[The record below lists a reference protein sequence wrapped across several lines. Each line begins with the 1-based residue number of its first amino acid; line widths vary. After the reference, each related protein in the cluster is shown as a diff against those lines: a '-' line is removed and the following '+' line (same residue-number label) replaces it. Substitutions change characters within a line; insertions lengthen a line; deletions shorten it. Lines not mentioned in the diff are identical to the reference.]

1 MTAPAPARPPRAGRS
16 KSRLLAITLS
26 GLFPGLGQLYNGDP
40 WRGLAFAVA
49 GALTA
54 FGPLNPLEVEIDIDD
69 PVQGLRNVLLSS
81 LPFLAVALWSAI
93 DAWRRAVLPEER

>member
-1 MTAPAPARPPRAGRS
+1 MSGPDLHPPARRR
-16 KSRLLAITLS
+16 KSRLIAVTLS

-54 FGPLNPLEVEIDIDD
+54 FGPWNPLAVEIDLDD
-69 PVQGLRNVLLSS
+69 PVAGLRNVLLSS
-81 LPFLAVALWSAI
+81 LPFLAIALWSVI
-93 DAWRRAVLPEER
+93 DAWRRADLPEGR